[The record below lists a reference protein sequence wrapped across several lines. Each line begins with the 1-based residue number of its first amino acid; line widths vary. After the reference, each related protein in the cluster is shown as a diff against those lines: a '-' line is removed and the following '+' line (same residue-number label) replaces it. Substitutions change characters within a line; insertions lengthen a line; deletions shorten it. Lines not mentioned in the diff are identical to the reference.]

1 LTLWLLDFLVL
12 PVLSTILGFK
22 DDGSLVERL
31 RRRDPQAMGDLY
43 DRYGKIAFSVIYRI
57 VRNQSTA
64 EDLLQETFLRVW
76 NRVQA
81 FDQEKGSLGPWV
93 LTVARN
99 RAIDYLRS
107 LDGRMSKNAFDI
119 ERMESPAVFSTLESD
134 LLNMDRIKTL
144 RGAFDKLNANQ
155 RMVIELA
162 YFEGL
167 SQSEMA
173 ERLKQPLGT
182 VKTWVRSALKAL
194 RDELGEERGG
204 ALAS

>member
-1 LTLWLLDFLVL
+1 MIAWFAHFLLPF
-12 PVLSTILGFK
+12 LSTILRFK
-22 DDGSLVERL
+22 DDGALVERL
-31 RRRDPQAMGDLY
+31 RRRDPDAMGELY
-43 DRYGKIAFSVIYRI
+43 DRYGKLAFSVIFRV

-81 FDQEKGSLGPWV
+81 FDGEKGALGPWI

-107 LDGRMSKNAFDI
+107 LDGRMAKSSLEI
-119 ERMESPAVFSTLESD
+119 EKMETPRVFSDMETKLFD
-134 LLNMDRIKTL
+134 KDRIENLK
-144 RGAFDKLNANQ
+144 GAFEKLSPNQ

-173 ERLKQPLGT
+173 EKMNQPLGT

-194 RDELGEERGG
+194 RDEIG
-204 ALAS
+204 AQEAVAS

>member
-1 LTLWLLDFLVL
+1 LILVWILDALFLPL
-12 PVLSTILGFK
+12 LSTVLRFK
-22 DDGSLVERL
+22 DDGSLIDRL
-31 RRRDPQAMGDLY
+31 RRRDPDAMGELY
-43 DRYGKIAFSVIYRI
+43 DRFGKVAFSVIFRI

-76 NRVQA
+76 NRVHA
-81 FDQEKGSLGPWV
+81 FDQDKGSLGPWV

-107 LDGRMSKNAFDI
+107 VDGRMAKNAFDI
-119 ERMESPAVFSTLESD
+119 ERTETPGLFSD
-134 LLNMDRIKTL
+134 LETEILSNDRIQHI
-144 RGAFDKLNANQ
+144 RNAFDKLNPNQ

-173 ERLKQPLGT
+173 DRLKQPLGT

-194 RDELGEERGG
+194 RDELGEQE
-204 ALAS
+204 AVAS

>member
-1 LTLWLLDFLVL
+1 MIVWLIDLLFLPL
-12 PVLSTILGFK
+12 LSTVLRFK
-22 DDGSLVERL
+22 DEGPLVERL
-31 RRRDPQAMGDLY
+31 RRRDPDAMGELY

-57 VRNQSTA
+57 VRNQSTT

-81 FDQEKGSLGPWV
+81 FDQEKGALGPWI

-107 LDGRMSKNAFDI
+107 LDGRMAKSSLDI
-119 ERMESPAVFSTLESD
+119 ERMESPRVFSDLESEIF
-134 LLNMDRIKTL
+134 NKDRIQNL
-144 RGAFDKLNANQ
+144 RGAFDKLSPNQ

-167 SQSEMA
+167 SQTEMA
-173 ERLKQPLGT
+173 DRMKQPLGT
-182 VKTWVRSALKAL
+182 VKTWVRSALKTL
-194 RDELGEERGG
+194 RDEIG
-204 ALAS
+204 AQEAVAS

>member
-1 LTLWLLDFLVL
+1 MIPWLLDALVL
-12 PVLSTILGFK
+12 PLLSTILRFK
-22 DDGSLVERL
+22 DDSSLIDRL
-31 RRRDPQAMGDLY
+31 RRRDPDAMGELY
-43 DRYGKIAFSVIYRI
+43 DRYGKVAFSVIFRI

-76 NRVQA
+76 NRVHA
-81 FDQEKGSLGPWV
+81 FDQDKGSLGPWV

-107 LDGRMSKNAFDI
+107 VDGRMAKNAFDI
-119 ERMESPAVFSTLESD
+119 ERTETPGLFTDLESEI
-134 LLNMDRIKTL
+134 LSTARIQHV
-144 RGAFDKLNANQ
+144 RSAFDKLNPNQ

-162 YFEGL
+162 YFEGM

-173 ERLKQPLGT
+173 DRLKQPLGT

-194 RDELGEERGG
+194 RDELGEQE
-204 ALAS
+204 AVAS

>member
-1 LTLWLLDFLVL
+1 MIVWFIDFLL
-12 PVLSTILGFK
+12 PFLSAILRFK
-22 DDGSLVERL
+22 DDGALVERL
-31 RRRDPQAMGDLY
+31 RRRDPDAMGELY
-43 DRYGKIAFSVIYRI
+43 DRYGKLAFSVIFRI

-81 FDQEKGSLGPWV
+81 FDAEKGALGPWI
-93 LTVARN
+93 LTVGRN

-107 LDGRMSKNAFDI
+107 VDGRMAKSSLEI
-119 ERMESPAVFSTLESD
+119 EKMEAPRVFSDMETKLFD
-134 LLNMDRIKTL
+134 KDRIQNLK
-144 RGAFDKLNANQ
+144 GAFEKLNPNQ

-173 ERLKQPLGT
+173 EKMNQPLGT

-194 RDELGEERGG
+194 RDEIG
-204 ALAS
+204 AQEAVAS